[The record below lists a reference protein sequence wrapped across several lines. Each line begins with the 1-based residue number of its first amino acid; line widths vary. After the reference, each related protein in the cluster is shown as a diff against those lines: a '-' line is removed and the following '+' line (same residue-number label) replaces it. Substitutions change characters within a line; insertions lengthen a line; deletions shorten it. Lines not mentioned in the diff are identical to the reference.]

1 MKEKLLRLL
10 ELMET
15 NGSTTVSINDIEKF
29 LGTQNYV
36 YPLKD
41 NKRIWIYEDNE
52 DKTLAHLTIKFDC
65 FSDNIKV
72 LDMDVFC
79 VGGTDFYIN

>member
-29 LGTQNYV
+29 LGVQNYV

-41 NKRIWIYEDNE
+41 NKRIWIYEI
-52 DKTLAHLTIKFDC
+52 IKIC
-65 FSDNIKV
+65 
-72 LDMDVFC
+72 
-79 VGGTDFYIN
+79 G